1 MNRFVKFLPGA
12 LFATAAL
19 FSPAPASSQDEGRWQ
34 PMGYTGMISVRVVTV
49 KKDFCTYFIR
59 NDSTSQ
65 TLQSLT
71 WDFTYVPADQ
81 HGPYNPYAR
90 EKGSDR
96 IALPIAPQKQE
107 GGWTDFSIASSDCS
121 GVQFSN
127 VKAEWK

>member
-1 MNRFVKFLPGA
+1 MNRYTKFLPVA
-12 LFATAAL
+12 LVASATL
-19 FSPAPASSQDEGRWQ
+19 LLPVTASSRDEGRWQ
-34 PMGYTGMISVRVVTV
+34 PMGYTPSVSVRVVTV

-59 NDSTSQ
+59 NDSFSQ

-96 IALPIAPQKQE
+96 TALPIAPQKQE

-121 GVQFSN
+121 GIQFSN